1 MRQETESSENRGEIG
16 MKVLHL
22 RLILNALAMVVCA
35 GGAAMLIPAAY
46 SLLTAPDVAWIFWLP
61 GVIALGTGAVLYFL
75 TRRQP
80 RGYVARQSIFVMVV
94 ACWLGVVLVGTVPF
108 LLSGLMGPV
117 DAFFNSMAGFTTTGA
132 ATVTPE
138 ELSPALLL
146 WRSLSQWIGGIGII
160 VLFVAIAP
168 QAGFGA
174 TQLYTAEAAT
184 PLQERIAPRIRDT
197 VKVLAL
203 VYGGLTLGGVIIL
216 HVAGMG
222 TFDAV
227 NYALSTVSTG
237 GFATNSNSVASFD
250 SWAVDLAITAGMVL
264 AGTNFAIYYMAAR
277 HGLGRAVGNAELLT
291 YLGVILA
298 STVMITADLY
308 MSAYRGSLA
317 VAFREALFQSASLTT
332 GTAFSTTDWGA
343 WPPFS
348 VGLLVMIMAVGGCAG
363 STAGG
368 IKAIRVY
375 LLTRNATQEMFRLI
389 HPRAVTPLVLG
400 DRVLPER
407 TRLSLLSFFFVY
419 VATLAV
425 GTLFIALH
433 QVPLGQAFGS
443 VFSCV
448 NITGAFPGAA
458 GTPEFYADLPA
469 TGKTMLAILMLLGRL
484 ELFTVLV
491 LLSRAFW
498 RA

>member
-1 MRQETESSENRGEIG
+1 VH
-16 MKVLHL
+16 VLHL
-22 RLILNALAMVVCA
+22 RLILNALAMLICA
-35 GGAAMLIPAAY
+35 GGAVMLVPAAY
-46 SLLTAPDVAWIFWLP
+46 SLLKAPEEAWTFWAP
-61 GVIALGTGAVLYFL
+61 GVVALAVGAALYYP
-75 TRRQP
+75 TRRRP
-80 RGYVARQSIFVMVV
+80 RSYVSRQSLFLMVV
-94 ACWLGVVLVGTVPF
+94 ACWGGVVLVGTLPF
-108 LLSGLMGPV
+108 VLSDLMGPV

-168 QAGFGA
+168 HAGFGA

-184 PLQERIAPRIRDT
+184 PLQERITPRIRDT

-203 VYGGLTLGGVIIL
+203 VYGGLTLGGVLVL
-216 HVAGMG
+216 HLAGMG

-227 NYALSTVSTG
+227 NYTLATVSTG
-237 GFATNSNSVASFD
+237 GFSTDSDSVAAFD
-250 SWAVDLAITAGMVL
+250 SWAVDLAITVGMVL
-264 AGTNFAIYYMAAR
+264 AGTNFAIYYIAAR
-277 HGLGRAVGNAELLT
+277 RGLSRAVGNAELLT

-298 STVMITADLY
+298 STLLITADLHV
-308 MSAYRGSLA
+308 SDHRDSLGI
-317 VAFREALFQSASLTT
+317 AFREALFQSASLTT
-332 GTAFSTTDWGA
+332 GTAFSTTNWSV

-348 VGLLVMIMAVGGCAG
+348 VTLLVLIMAVGGCAG

-368 IKAIRVY
+368 MKAIRVY
-375 LLTRNATQEMFRLI
+375 LLSRNAAQEMFRLV

-400 DRVLPER
+400 DRMLPER
-407 TRLSLLSFFFVY
+407 IRVGVLGFFFVY

-425 GTLFIALH
+425 GTLIIALH
-433 QVPLGQAFGS
+433 QVPVGQAFGS
-443 VFSCV
+443 VFSCL

-458 GTPEFYADLPA
+458 GTPQFYADLPA
-469 TGKTMLAILMLLGRL
+469 TAKTTLAILMLLGRL

-491 LLSRAFW
+491 LLMPAFW
-498 RA
+498 RT